1 MPTKDLVVCW
11 ISSSAA
17 GSFKEESPKKSIHIQ
32 LSFGSCWVLASG
44 IVILPKPYHFEVFSN
59 DSHNGNHSPKI
70 VSSGESMRI
79 EAHPGTDLRVY
90 TPDGILRV
98 LMSFPVSD
106 ERFYDSLH
114 TEQLS

>member
-1 MPTKDLVVCW
+1 MLRDLVVCW
-11 ISSSAA
+11 INAG
-17 GSFKEESPKKSIHIQ
+17 GSFQVESPEKSVHIQ
-32 LSFGSCWVLASG
+32 LAFGSCWISPRG
-44 IVILPKPYHFEVFSN
+44 RIILPQPYRFEVFSS
-59 DSHNGNHSPKI
+59 DSHNGNHSSNI